1 VPNDVL
7 IKENP
12 ELAAKYQEKCVAEQ
26 RSFDVAW
33 ELLMHDTFKLL
44 RDNICGSQ
52 AGEMKRFRQLLVQ
65 TVLATDFFD
74 PELSAKRKLRWEKAF
89 GERENEQKR
98 MSFVNFRVMDARN
111 ESNRKATIVLEY
123 IIQASDIAHTMQHWH
138 IFRKWNEKLFQ
149 EKYKAFKKGRTDKD
163 PSETWFREELQF
175 FDNYVIPL
183 AMKLKECGVF
193 GASSDEYLNYAQQ
206 NRAEWEAKGKN
217 LVEHTYKDIAA
228 AS

>member
-1 VPNDVL
+1 M
-7 IKENP
+7 
-12 ELAAKYQEKCVAEQ
+12 AAKYQEKCVAEQ

-33 ELLMHDTFKLL
+33 DLLMHDTFKML
-44 RDNICGSQ
+44 RDTICGSQ

-74 PELSAKRKLRWEKAF
+74 PEISAQRKLRWEKAF
-89 GERENEQKR
+89 GEGENEQKR
-98 MSFVNFRVMDARN
+98 MSFVNFRGMDTRN
-111 ESNRKATIVLEY
+111 QSNRKATIVLEY

-149 EKYKAFKKGRTDKD
+149 EKYNAFKKGRTDKD
-163 PSETWFREELQF
+163 PSETWYREELQF

-206 NRAEWEAKGKN
+206 NRAEWEAKGKD
-217 LVEHTYKDIAA
+217 LVEHTYKDVAA